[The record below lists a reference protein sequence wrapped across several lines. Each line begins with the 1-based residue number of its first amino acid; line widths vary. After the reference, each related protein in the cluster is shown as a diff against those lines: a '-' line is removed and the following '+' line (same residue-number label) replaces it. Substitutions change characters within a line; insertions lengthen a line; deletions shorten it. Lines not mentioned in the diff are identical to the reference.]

1 MYRSFAALVL
11 SGGLALAGCER
22 QPEFA
27 GGSADGEAAPPAV
40 RPAAG
45 LDQVSTRVLAY
56 AETRIAERVD
66 LDAYKSRAMQVFAD
80 LDRNGDMV
88 LDPAE
93 QPPAPEGATSASLSA
108 QVFNSGLAGQFEA
121 EDRDGDGFVGPGER
135 SAPAQ
140 VAAAPA
146 R

>member
-1 MYRSFAALVL
+1 MYRSLAALLL
-11 SGGLALAGCER
+11 SCCLALGACER

-40 RPAAG
+40 RPPAG
-45 LDQVSTRVLAY
+45 LDQVSARVLAY

-66 LDAYKSRAMQVFAD
+66 LDAYKSRAMQVFAG

-93 QPPAPEGATSASLSA
+93 QPPAPEGAISASLSA
-108 QVFNSGLAGQFEA
+108 QVFNSSLAGRFET
-121 EDRDGDGFVGPGER
+121 EDRNGDGFVDRGER
-135 SAPAQ
+135 SAPPL